1 MQTEQGTLESIAS
14 GKNTGAAL
22 VAMGKWAAHRRLLL
36 RPPGVGAV
44 EPLSP
49 LFDSAALPA
58 VFEKLLLLA
67 SATTRTMSAGGGS
80 GGDVGSGQQQQQQ
93 QQGDEEGLLGE
104 ARAGLDDLLRW
115 AMPNLVSE
123 ACSRVSALVCIK
135 VGAV

>member
-1 MQTEQGTLESIAS
+1 MQTDQGTLESIAS
-14 GKNTGAAL
+14 GRNTGAAL
-22 VAMGKWAAHRRLLL
+22 VAMGKWAAHRRLLV
-36 RPPGVGAV
+36 RPPGVGAA

-67 SATTRTMSAGGGS
+67 SGTTRTVSAGGGS
-80 GGDVGSGQQQQQQ
+80 GGDVGSGQQQQR
-93 QQGDEEGLLGE
+93 QGDEEDLLGE

-123 ACSRVSALVCIK
+123 TCSCLSAVVCF
-135 VGAV
+135 